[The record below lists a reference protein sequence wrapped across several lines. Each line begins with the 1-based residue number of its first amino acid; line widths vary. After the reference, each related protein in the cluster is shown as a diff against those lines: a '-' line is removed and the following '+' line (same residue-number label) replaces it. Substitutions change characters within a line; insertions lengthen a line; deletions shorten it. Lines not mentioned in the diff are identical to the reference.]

1 MSQPNAF
8 IRSKLQDP
16 AYLAKILTKIE
27 GLYASKSNSF
37 NVYYG
42 FQKFHGEHM
51 TLVDFSV
58 PGQISFTYDAV
69 AYTFLVTDIKIVKK
83 IRARKYVFKVNVLTV
98 TP

>member
-16 AYLAKILTKIE
+16 TYLAKILAKIE
-27 GLYASKSNSF
+27 GLYAIKSNAF

-69 AYTFLVTDIKIVKK
+69 PHTFLIADIRIVKK
-83 IRARKYVFKVNVLTV
+83 IRARKYVFKVNVLS
-98 TP
+98 